1 MTTVAPAANPR
12 GSKAVAIVAT
22 DKWKFFRD
30 AEGRPSWS
38 IPSSRQ
44 RGLFYR
50 VTDNGCTCPDL
61 RYRPWLA
68 CKHMLAVR
76 LQLELDQETNELVL
90 ERLPNG
96 EFAWL
101 RPEAF

>member
-1 MTTVAPAANPR
+1 MTNLYPPTDQR
-12 GSKAVAIVAT
+12 SSKAVTIVSA

-38 IPSSRQ
+38 IPSSKPGRW
-44 RGLFYR
+44 YR
-50 VTDNGCTCPDL
+50 TTDNGCTCPDL

-76 LQLELDQETNELVL
+76 LQLELDVDVHVE
-90 ERLPNG
+90 
-96 EFAWL
+96 
-101 RPEAF
+101 EAF